1 MVDVVFGWD
10 STSEIVEDWMYDKI
24 SEKYV
29 ENRENRE
36 WIKENNPHAMLNITE
51 RLLEAEKRGM
61 WNISSEKLKELRK
74 IYLEIEGDVEEIEE

>member
-1 MVDVVFGWD
+1 MIRRNPHIKRMSVLKSCPTVLLR
-10 STSEIVEDWMYDKI
+10 YI
-24 SEKYV
+24 S
-29 ENRENRE
+29 RTGE

>member
-1 MVDVVFGWD
+1 M
-10 STSEIVEDWMYDKI
+10 
-24 SEKYV
+24 
-29 ENRENRE
+29 R
-36 WIKENNPHAMLNITE
+36 ENNPHAMLNITE

>member
-1 MVDVVFGWD
+1 MSVLK
-10 STSEIVEDWMYDKI
+10 SCPIVSLRYI
-24 SEKYV
+24 S
-29 ENRENRE
+29 RTGE